1 MSKHLFGAL
10 CLLVLLAWSSA
21 PLAALKGPKVV
32 FENTEKVFANIEEG
46 KEVTAVFK
54 FTNAGDQNLIID
66 KVSPAC
72 GCTASHWTKVTPP
85 GKKGSVTLIL
95 DTAGIN
101 GSFRKTAAVATNDP
115 RSPVLTLIMSGD
127 TVGRIVM
134 DEGRRIDLKGC
145 LGSEVKGAATLRDP
159 KGRPLVISKV
169 ENPMK
174 DYLSVSLEPLP
185 GGKAYKLRLKVKAKE
200 ALEFA
205 GPLFLSIPGSPP
217 VSVWVMAQVQG
228 PFTVRP
234 HEVVFGTINKAA
246 PNPPSRSV
254 LVTRA
259 CAPKLEIDSLVYDK
273 DLFKVERHWQKPG
286 EELLIVITPRPEN
299 LPKGQFEK
307 RLAIQT
313 TETAFTVHLAGR
325 VN

>member
-10 CLLVLLAWSSA
+10 CLLALLAMTSA
-21 PLAALKGPKVV
+21 PLAALKGPKIV
-32 FENTEKVFANIEEG
+32 FPQLEKVFTNIEEG
-46 KEVTAVFK
+46 KQVTAVFA
-54 FTNAGDQNLIID
+54 FTNAGDQNLLID

-72 GCTASHWTKVTPP
+72 GCTASNWTKVTPP

-95 DTAGIN
+95 DTSGIN

-115 RSPVLTLIMSGD
+115 SSPVVTLVMTGD

-145 LGSEVKGAATLRDP
+145 LGSEVKATATLRDP
-159 KGRPLVISKV
+159 KGKPLVISQV

-174 DYLSVSLEPLP
+174 DYLSVSLEPVP
-185 GGKAYKLRLKVKAKE
+185 GGKAYKLHLRVEAKE

-217 VSVWVMAQVQG
+217 VSVWVLAQVQG

-246 PNPPSRSV
+246 ANPPSRSV

-259 CAPKLEIDSLVYDK
+259 CASKLEIDSLVYNQE
-273 DLFKVERHWQKPG
+273 LFKVEQHWQKPG
-286 EELLIVITPRPEN
+286 EELLIVVTPRPEN
-299 LPKGQFEK
+299 LWPGSFEHP
-307 RLAIQT
+307 LAIQT
-313 TETAFTVHLAGR
+313 KNSAFTVNLTGTVR
-325 VN
+325 

>member
-10 CLLVLLAWSSA
+10 CLLALLAWSSA

-32 FENTEKVFANIEEG
+32 FKSTEKVFANIEEG
-46 KEVTAVFK
+46 KEVTAVFN

-72 GCTASHWTKVTPP
+72 GCTASNWTKVTPP

-95 DTAGIN
+95 DTVGIN
-101 GSFRKTAAVATNDP
+101 GAFRKTAAVATNDP
-115 RSPVLTLIMSGD
+115 ASPVLTLVMTGD

-145 LGSEVKGAATLRDP
+145 LGSEVKGTATLRDP
-159 KGRPLVISKV
+159 KGRSLVISKV

-185 GGKAYKLRLKVKAKE
+185 GGKAYKLHLQVKAKE

-234 HEVVFGTINKAA
+234 HEVVFGTINKAT
-246 PNPPSRSV
+246 PHPPTRSV
-254 LVTRA
+254 LITRA
-259 CAPKLEIDSLVYDK
+259 CAAKLDIDSLVYDEN
-273 DLFKVERHWQKPG
+273 LFKVVKHWQKPG
-286 EELLIVITPRPEN
+286 EELTLEIVPRLEN
-299 LPKGQFEK
+299 LPKGLFEK

-313 TETAFTVHLAGR
+313 ADSAFTVHLTGTVR
-325 VN
+325 